1 MTRDR
6 RSWRFSGTLADPGE
20 PDHGSLRS
28 PWRRVRQLR
37 GPQVSTC
44 AWWSRRSRKAA
55 TAAVSPRS
63 LPSVSPR
70 HLGILEP
77 RRYLPAAARGPRTRG
92 RRFAEAGGDAVEHS
106 HRTWALALWP
116 GLACP
121 RMAGFEMSTGDQAPL
136 VALLLGPPHQPRFH
150 PDQPGGA
157 CLVEQIGDARSASRS
172 RSRAKPSRSDV
183 RRGARPVGS
192 GGLRRSLPPS
202 VRSTAE
208 RVKSSASADGT
219 RSCDASARR
228 RGGGAAT

>member
-1 MTRDR
+1 MIRFARDR
-6 RSWRFSGTLADPGE
+6 RASQ
-20 PDHGSLRS
+20 SL
-28 PWRRVRQLR
+28 QD
-37 GPQVSTC
+37 
-44 AWWSRRSRKAA
+44 RRSRV
-55 TAAVSPRS
+55 TPYPRYPPTPVAS
-63 LPSVSPR
+63 RAPARPPLP
-70 HLGILEP
+70 G
-77 RRYLPAAARGPRTRG
+77 ARGPRTRG
-92 RRFAEAGGDAVEHS
+92 RRFAESGGNAVEHS

>member
-1 MTRDR
+1 MIRFARDR
-6 RSWRFSGTLADPGE
+6 RASQRPPGPTISGHPISRYH
-20 PDHGSLRS
+20 PDT
-28 PWRRVRQLR
+28 W
-37 GPQVSTC
+37 
-44 AWWSRRSRKAA
+44 
-55 TAAVSPRS
+55 
-63 LPSVSPR
+63 
-70 HLGILEP
+70 GILEP
-77 RRYLPAAARGPRTRG
+77 RRYLPAAARRPRTRG